1 MNALSV
7 KDLQV
12 KINESH
18 ILHGVT
24 FEVPTNKVTALLGR
38 NGVGKSTTLRTIMGF
53 YEGTG
58 SVELNGKEILGMQT
72 HKIVQAGVAFVP
84 EDREVFASLT
94 VKENLSLAARGKN
107 NEEAYKAVY
116 DLFPELD
123 TRAAQQAGSL
133 SGGQQQRVAI
143 ARSLSRSSDL
153 ILLDEPLANLDF
165 KLREQLRDELQRIFS
180 DANMMVIYSTAEPL
194 EALDMASHTIVMN
207 QGRVQQDGPAL
218 DMYSKPKNHF
228 LLKIIVAASSW

>member
-7 KDLQV
+7 KDLHV

-53 YEGTG
+53 YTGTG
-58 SVELNGKEILGMQT
+58 TVELNGKSILGMQT
-72 HKIVQAGVAFVP
+72 HKIVQSGVAFVP
-84 EDREVFASLT
+84 EDREVFATLT

-107 NEEAYKAVY
+107 SDEAYKAVY
-116 DLFPELD
+116 NLFPELD

-133 SGGQQQRVAI
+133 SGGQQQMVAI
-143 ARSLSRSSDL
+143 ARALL
-153 ILLDEPLANLDF
+153 NKNEILLVDEPTKGLAPKLVTEVADVLAKVSQSTTMLLVEQNL
-165 KLREQLRDELQRIFS
+165 
-180 DANMMVIYSTAEPL
+180 
-194 EALDMASHTIVMN
+194 ALVKRVAQHVIVMD
-207 QGRVQQDGPAL
+207 QGRVVYQGGPENLHDEIWVQQMLGV
-218 DMYSKPKNHF
+218 SGGHK
-228 LLKIIVAASSW
+228 

>member
-1 MNALSV
+1 MNALTV
-7 KDLQV
+7 KDLHV

-58 SVELNGKEILGMQT
+58 SVELNGKQILGMQT
-72 HKIVQAGVAFVP
+72 HKIVQSGVAFVP
-84 EDREVFASLT
+84 EDREVFATLT

-107 NEEAYKAVY
+107 NDAYKAVY

-133 SGGQQQRVAI
+133 SGGQQQMVAI
-143 ARSLSRSSDL
+143 ARALL
-153 ILLDEPLANLDF
+153 NKNEILLVDEPTKGLAPKLVTEVADVLVRVSQSTTMLLVEQNL
-165 KLREQLRDELQRIFS
+165 
-180 DANMMVIYSTAEPL
+180 
-194 EALDMASHTIVMN
+194 ALVKRVAQHVIVMD
-207 QGRVQQDGPAL
+207 QGRVIYQGGPENL
-218 DMYSKPKNHF
+218 HHE
-228 LLKIIVAASSW
+228 SWVHQMLGVSGGHK